1 MQGRQISQIRS
12 FVRKTRTR
20 MILELEKSDLDRNDD
35 VDEDTDDI
43 NDAKGDVDLDFF
55 GIFLWIRSGAQVKLQ
70 RQPSRLHKVNKL
82 SQ

>member
-1 MQGRQISQIRS
+1 
-12 FVRKTRTR
+12 
-20 MILELEKSDLDRNDD
+20 MIPDLEKSDLDRNNDVDNDADD
-35 VDEDTDDI
+35 V